1 MWKDILKV
9 DNIIFDKDQ
18 PPAFYNPH
26 SKEIT
31 LNLTNMPT
39 KGKTDEEII
48 LDLEEVIIHESA
60 HKATSSEIKHL
71 TEKFVGEF
79 ADTFVS
85 MVNEGLETGE
95 IDASKLSNVVSKLL
109 EIVSLDE
116 AYAYSTG
123 ATVRRIPL
131 MNIIESSVVGI
142 EENLINKLI
151 RDIMQQI
158 IELYSP
164 DDTMAILEALERL
177 KRNLLR
183 KMASKVSSL
192 EFTVK
197 QFVAD
202 MNKLTPDE
210 ISDYMIKTSKKIG
223 MV

>member
-1 MWKDILKV
+1 M
-9 DNIIFDKDQ
+9 N
-18 PPAFYNPH
+18 A
-26 SKEIT
+26 
-31 LNLTNMPT
+31 
-39 KGKTDEEII
+39 
-48 LDLEEVIIHESA
+48 
-60 HKATSSEIKHL
+60 SEL
-71 TEKFVGEF
+71 F
-79 ADTFVS
+79 
-85 MVNEGLETGE
+85 
-95 IDASKLSNVVSKLL
+95 NVVSKLL

-131 MNIIESSVVGI
+131 MNIIESSVIGI

-151 RDIMQQI
+151 EDIMQQI

-164 DDTMAILEALERL
+164 DDTMAILGALERL

-183 KMASKVSSL
+183 KMANKASSL

-210 ISDYMIKTSKKIG
+210 ISDYMRKTSKKIG
-223 MV
+223 MA